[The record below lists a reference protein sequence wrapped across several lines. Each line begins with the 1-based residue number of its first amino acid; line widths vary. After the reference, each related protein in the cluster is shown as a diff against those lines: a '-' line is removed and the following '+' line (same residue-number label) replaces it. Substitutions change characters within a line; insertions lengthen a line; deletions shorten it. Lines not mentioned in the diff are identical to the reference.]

1 MENEIKS
8 TPKPKET
15 LENHSASGNQI
26 GQSSLQSVLLQTR
39 TSFSFELE
47 LKLENI
53 NDHKYKCT

>member
-1 MENEIKS
+1 MEDEIKS

-15 LENHSASGNQI
+15 LENHIASGNQI
-26 GQSSLQSVLLQTR
+26 GQTSLQSLLLQTR

-53 NDHKYKCT
+53 NDRECT